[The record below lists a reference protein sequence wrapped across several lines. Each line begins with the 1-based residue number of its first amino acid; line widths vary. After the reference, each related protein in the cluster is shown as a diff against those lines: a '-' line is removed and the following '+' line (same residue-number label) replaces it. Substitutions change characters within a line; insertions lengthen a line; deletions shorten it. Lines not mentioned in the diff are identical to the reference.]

1 MSESQAR
8 AWGASGDHSPLMNN
22 YGSPSRT
29 FVVGD
34 GCHVWDK
41 LGFRYLDF
49 LCGIAVTSLGH
60 CHRDVNEAISI
71 QLSKITH
78 TSNLFA
84 NEHQAIVAQEIN
96 RLIDAGSG
104 QVLFQNSGAEANE
117 AAIKLARK
125 HQGKGR
131 HVVVSAL
138 RSFHGRTLATLAA
151 TGQPEKH
158 EPFEPLPEG
167 FRHVAFNDVEALKNA
182 ITPEV
187 GAVLLE
193 SVQGEGGVYPA
204 TTKYL
209 REARQLCDENNV
221 LLIMDEIQTGFAR
234 TGEWFGYQHSG
245 IQPDLVTLA
254 KAIANGMP
262 VGALWARDE
271 VAASFSPGDHGSTF
285 AGQALALAAAR
296 ATIDAY
302 VDMEAPLIVRHK
314 EAKLRTRLSNVSGIK
329 EIRGRGLLLALE
341 LRQECLAG
349 STAKEVARECL
360 DARLIVNA
368 ITPSAL
374 RIAPPYIVRDQEMD
388 EATEILDAVLNS
400 RMASVS

>member
-8 AWGASGDHSPLMNN
+8 AWGVSGDHSPLMNN
-22 YGSPSRT
+22 YGSPARI
-29 FVVGD
+29 FVAGD
-34 GCHVWDK
+34 GCYVWDK

-60 CHRDVNEAISI
+60 CHRDVNAAISI

-125 HQGKGR
+125 HQGKGC

-158 EPFEPLPEG
+158 ESFEPLPEG
-167 FRHVAFNDVEALKNA
+167 FRHVAFNDTEALKDA

-187 GAVLLE
+187 GAVILE
-193 SVQGEGGVYPA
+193 AVQGEGGVYPA

-209 REARQLCDENNV
+209 CEARKLCDENNV

-234 TGEWFGYQHSG
+234 TGEWFGYQHSD
-245 IQPDLVTLA
+245 IKPDMVTLA
-254 KAIANGMP
+254 KGIANGMP
-262 VGALWARDE
+262 VGVLWARDE
-271 VAASFSPGDHGSTF
+271 IAASFSPGDHGSTF

-296 ATIDAY
+296 ATIETY
-302 VDMEAPLIVRHK
+302 VKMEAPTLVRCK
-314 EAKLRTRLSNVSGIK
+314 EAKLRTRLSKVNGIK
-329 EIRGRGLLLALE
+329 DIRGRGLLLALE
-341 LRQECLAG
+341 LDDECLVG
-349 STAKEVARECL
+349 STAKEIASECL
-360 DARLIVNA
+360 DGGLIVNA

-374 RIAPPYIVRDQEMD
+374 RIAPPYIVSDQEID
-388 EATEILDAVLNS
+388 EAVATLANVLTS
-400 RMASVS
+400 RMARNS